1 MVKEEKRTD
10 RKGLIAYLTLG
21 GALLASSCCV
31 IPFLLFILGISG
43 AWIGNLTALA
53 PYQPYFVAFTLLCLG
68 ASFYFVYRKPKE
80 AIACDQTNG
89 YCQSKTRDTVL
100 KVVLWVSVLIVAIT
114 LAWPLIVPYLL

>member
-1 MVKEEKRTD
+1 MAKKEKATD
-10 RKGLIAYLTLG
+10 RKGLITYLTLG
-21 GALLASSCCV
+21 GVILASSCCV

-53 PYQPYFVAFTLLCLG
+53 PYQPYFVTFTLLCLG
-68 ASFYFVYRKPKE
+68 AGFYFVYRKPKT
-80 AIACDQTNG
+80 AIACDQASG

-100 KVVLWVSVLIVAIT
+100 KVVLWVSVVIVAIT